1 MAWRGVEDRLI
12 FFDAISTSWRMRG
25 NCLNS
30 FMSQLPY
37 STKPPNEDRERSSST
52 GKFLERYGSL
62 TRFEEGGG
70 VLTDYFLGL
79 LGSWNLDIDDSGRI
93 WTILDRMMKCSNIR
107 PLFSFFLPIDGPPQI
122 LLGAP

>member
-62 TRFEEGGG
+62 TRFEEGGE
-70 VLTDYFLGL
+70 VLTDYFWDYLDLGTWIL
-79 LGSWNLDIDDSGRI
+79 TDLDGSGRFFG
-93 WTILDRMMKCSNIR
+93 SNDEM
-107 PLFSFFLPIDGPPQI
+107 FKYTTTF
-122 LLGAP
+122 